1 MKYAVMCLWK
11 KSYKMMNYGIIKLVL
26 GYKEEMLDMGD
37 KSPRDKEK
45 KKKKAEKKAAAT
57 VAPTILSHKSE

>member
-1 MKYAVMCLWK
+1 MI
-11 KSYKMMNYGIIKLVL
+11 NYGIIKLVL